1 MTDKRRMSTL
11 ELELQALKENLCDM
25 CGLVRNQLAK
35 CKDVI
40 EKKDVELAEEIISGE
55 RKVNVQEIAID
66 RDCENILALHTPVA
80 TDLRF
85 VLATLKITNDLERI
99 GDNAKN
105 LARWLKANLGK
116 VPDKLLREYELPS
129 MLDVLVEMLKD
140 MGEALSKSDTKLARK
155 TAKKDELLNDHKK
168 KAFKTTV
175 ELVREYPDEAKA
187 LLNLFAIS
195 RNLERAGDLTKNIA
209 EEIVFHI
216 EAKVLKHKKDRA
228 D

>member
-40 EKKDVELAEEIISGE
+40 ETKDPELAEEIISGE
-55 RKVNVQEIAID
+55 KKVNVQEIAID

-105 LARWLKANLGK
+105 LARWLKTNIGK
-116 VPDKLLREYELPS
+116 VPDKLLREYELPV
-129 MLDVLVEMLKD
+129 MLDVLVEMLRD

-155 TAKKDELLNDHKK
+155 TAKKDEVLNEHKK